1 LLLASTIPA
10 CQAYDPAF
18 PYEVAALV
26 KHGIKKMYGDN
37 PADIFYYITL
47 YNENMVMPQQPVH
60 VTAAGI
66 INGLYQFSDP
76 VSTTTDATILFSG
89 TAYLAARRAA
99 DILHNSYNITVDLW
113 SATSYKSLR
122 EDAMEVERWNRLHP
136 TQMPRTSYVHDQL
149 GAATTPIVA
158 VSDFMRIVPEQIAS
172 YLPHR
177 PFTVLGT
184 DGMGRSDT
192 RQALRRFFE
201 TDAEH
206 IVIAVLT
213 NLVGNGKITTA
224 TVAEAIAEFDIDP
237 EVTYGLS
244 RD

>member
-1 LLLASTIPA
+1 
-10 CQAYDPAF
+10 
-18 PYEVAALV
+18 
-26 KHGIKKMYGDN
+26 
-37 PADIFYYITL
+37 
-47 YNENMVMPQQPVH
+47 MVMPPRPTH
-60 VTAAGI
+60 VTDTGI
-66 INGLYQFSDP
+66 IYGLYPFSEP
-76 VSTTTDATILFSG
+76 KEVETDATILFSG
-89 TAYLAARRAA
+89 TAYLAAHKAA
-99 DILHNSYNITVDLW
+99 EILHDKYNITVDLW

-136 TQMPRTSYVHDQL
+136 LETPRTSYVQDQL
-149 GAATTPIVA
+149 GTRTTPIVA

-172 YLPHR
+172 YLPQR
-177 PFTVLGT
+177 QFTVLGT

-201 TDAEH
+201 TDVEH

-213 NLVGNGKITTA
+213 SLTGTKNITPA
-224 TVAEAIAEFDIDP
+224 TVAEAIKEFGIDP

>member
-1 LLLASTIPA
+1 
-10 CQAYDPAF
+10 
-18 PYEVAALV
+18 
-26 KHGIKKMYGDN
+26 
-37 PADIFYYITL
+37 
-47 YNENMVMPQQPVH
+47 
-60 VTAAGI
+60 
-66 INGLYQFSDP
+66 
-76 VSTTTDATILFSG
+76 
-89 TAYLAARRAA
+89 
-99 DILHNSYNITVDLW
+99 
-113 SATSYKSLR
+113 
-122 EDAMEVERWNRLHP
+122 MEVERWNRLHP
-136 TQMPRTSYVHDQL
+136 LETPRTSFVQVQL
-149 GAATTPIVA
+149 GGRTTPIVA

-177 PFTVLGT
+177 SFTVLGT

-213 NLVGNGKITTA
+213 NLAGNGKVTA
-224 TVAEAIAEFDIDP
+224 ATIAEAIKEFGIDP